1 MSKGSCTQPLLPK
14 GLAVGVF
21 PHADA
26 TVHRLDVDY
35 RNDHQPCLDRAVA
48 SSYQPEGSTH

>member
-48 SSYQPEGSTH
+48 SSYHPEGSTH